1 MEIRNVSLK
10 NYSSLR
16 VGGNGDM
23 VIVTT
28 AIELVEAVMY
38 AKAHSKRI
46 HILGEGTNTFFG
58 DDLKD
63 VLVVKLY
70 VKGMSFEDKDE
81 CCYVTASSGESWD
94 DIVLFA
100 CDKKLWGIEN
110 LSAIPGTVGAAPVQN
125 IGAYGVELKDVLVSL
140 SALDRDTLNVVEID
154 ASACNFG
161 YRNSLFKQEYGK
173 YIIIS
178 VTLKLSRMA
187 SPVLTYKPLDTFV
200 GKGDIT
206 PHDVRGLVVTTR
218 KAKLPDYR
226 EYPNAGSFFKNPVVT
241 KAQGKALR
249 GIYPEL
255 PLIEVSEGYK
265 IPAAWLI
272 EHVAH
277 MKGARTGN
285 IGTWPN
291 QPLVIVNYG
300 EADATEVIIFSQ
312 KIITSV
318 KDTTGIVLE
327 REVKCIP

>member
-58 DDLKD
+58 SDLVD

-70 VKGMSFEDKDE
+70 LKGVSFEDKDE
-81 CCYVTASSGESWD
+81 YCYITASSGESWD

-161 YRNSLFKQEYGK
+161 YRNSLFKLEYGK

-178 VTLKLSRMA
+178 VTLKLFHLPA
-187 SPVLTYKPLDTFV
+187 PVLTYKPLDTLV

-206 PHDVRGLVVTTR
+206 PHDVRSLVVATR

-241 KAQGKALR
+241 KAQGEALR
-249 GIYPEL
+249 CIYPEL

-265 IPAAWLI
+265 IPAAWFI

-277 MKGARTGN
+277 MKGVRTGN

-300 EADATEVIIFSQ
+300 EADASEVIIFSQ

-327 REVKCIP
+327 QEVKCVP